1 MRMFIDLI
9 IILIYK
15 KVSLTTLKILKEL
28 IVINFLKRFLLTISV
43 TSLSIAIVFA
53 DETVEEIVVKG
64 KVLYSDQVKALKAP
78 TAIIDVPQSLSIV
91 TDEDIRK
98 QGIREIGDIV
108 RYTPGVNTSQGEGH
122 RDAIVFR
129 GVRSTADFFQDGVRD
144 DVQYYRSLYNVE
156 QVEILRGPNALLFGR
171 GGTGGILNRVTKKAE
186 LGEQFGSFD
195 IGADDF
201 GAFDFAADYNTTTG
215 DNTALR
221 FNLHSD
227 TLENHRDMY
236 DGDRTGFNP
245 ALKIQL
251 SDRTTLDLSYEYADH
266 ERFIDRGIP
275 TANGKPVTALKN
287 VVFGTADI
295 NVTTLEADIFRGTVT
310 TDFSATSKAIFSV
323 TSSEFEKMYQNLYA
337 SGYDL
342 DSNVVTL
349 DGYRDPT
356 ERENLIISANLVNEL
371 QIGSSTH
378 TLLIGAEII
387 DTENANERFDTYWS
401 TTQSD
406 KESFNVS
413 RPLNIST
420 NSAGVASG
428 VDFTTKLKSRT
439 TSDIEVT
446 SFYIQDQIDVSDN
459 LVILL
464 GGRLDQFDVTV
475 DDVKAGTSQSRED
488 DEFSPRA
495 GIIYKP
501 AENVSWYVSYSE
513 SFLPRS
519 GEQYKKLTASSA
531 ALDPDV
537 YESTELGVNYD
548 LTPDVSLRV
557 SYFDSE
563 QTIATRDESGEGA
576 EIVGLQVDGV
586 ELEVKGELSDQLY
599 LSFGYSKLDGETSSG
614 GEPREIPDSTMSLW
628 TTYQVNDKF
637 GYGLGITRQG
647 ESHIS
652 NNKPGLVLPDYTR
665 VDFALFY
672 DVSDDLSIRL
682 NVENINDE
690 LYFPHSHSTHQ
701 ASVGEDTNARLS
713 ITRRF

>member
-1 MRMFIDLI
+1 MIKFSKSVVMSISAI
-9 IILIYK
+9 ICF
-15 KVSLTTLKILKEL
+15 SSTTL
-28 IVINFLKRFLLTISV
+28 
-43 TSLSIAIVFA
+43 FA
-53 DETVEEIVVKG
+53 DESVEEIVVKG
-64 KVLYSDQVKALKAP
+64 KVLYSDQVKALKTP

-122 RDAIVFR
+122 RDAVVFR

-186 LGEQFGSFD
+186 IGAQFGSFD

-221 FNLHSD
+221 LNLHSD

-245 ALKIQL
+245 TLKIQL

-287 VVFGTADI
+287 VVFGTSDI

-310 TDFSATSKAIFSV
+310 TDFSDTSKGIFSI

-342 DSNVVTL
+342 DTNVVTL

-356 ERENLIISANLVNEL
+356 ERENLIMSANLVNEL
-371 QIGSSTH
+371 QIGSATH
-378 TLLIGAEII
+378 TLLIGAEIV
-387 DTENANERFDTYWS
+387 DTDNANERFDTYWS
-401 TTQSD
+401 TTQKD

-420 NSAGVASG
+420 NSAGVATG

-446 SFYIQDQIDVSDN
+446 SIYIQDQIDVSDN

-464 GGRLDQFDVTV
+464 GGRLDQFDITV
-475 DDVKAGTSQSRED
+475 DDLKAGTSQSRED

-501 AENVSWYVSYSE
+501 MENISWYVSYSE

-537 YESTELGVNYD
+537 YESTEIGVNYD

-647 ESHIS
+647 ESNIS

>member
-1 MRMFIDLI
+1 MFKITKALAKA
-9 IILIYK
+9 IL
-15 KVSLTTLKILKEL
+15 VS
-28 IVINFLKRFLLTISV
+28 
-43 TSLSIAIVFA
+43 SIAIAATLVA
-53 DETVEEIVVKG
+53 DEPVEEIVVKG
-64 KVLYSDQVKALKAP
+64 KVLYSDQVKALKTP

-122 RDAIVFR
+122 RDSVVFR
-129 GVRSTADFFQDGVRD
+129 GVRSTADFYQDGNRD
-144 DVQYYRSLYNVE
+144 DVQYYRSLYNVD

-171 GGTGGILNRVTKKAE
+171 GGTGGIINRVTKKAQI
-186 LGEQFGSFD
+186 GETFGSFD

-201 GAFDFAADYNTTTG
+201 GAFDFAADYNTSTG
-215 DNTALR
+215 GNTALR
-221 FNLHSD
+221 LNLHNDS
-227 TLENHRDMY
+227 LENHRDMY

-245 ALKIQL
+245 TVKIQM
-251 SDRTTLDLSYEYADH
+251 SDKTTLDLSYEYADH

-275 TANGKPVTALKN
+275 TANGKPVEALKD
-287 VVFGTADI
+287 VVFGTSDI
-295 NVTTLEADIFRGTVT
+295 NLTTLEADIFRGILT
-310 TDFSATSKAIFSV
+310 TDFSDTSKGIFSI
-323 TSSEFEKMYQNLYA
+323 TSSEFEKLYQNLYA

-342 DSNVVTL
+342 DTNVVTL

-371 QIGSSTH
+371 QIGGATH
-378 TLLIGAEII
+378 TLLIGAEIV
-387 DTENANERFDTYWS
+387 DTDNKNERYDTYWS
-401 TTQSD
+401 TTEKD

-413 RPLNIST
+413 RPLNIAT
-420 NSAGVASG
+420 NSAGVATG

-446 SFYIQDQIDVSDN
+446 SVYIQDQIDLSDN
-459 LVILL
+459 LVVLL
-464 GGRLDQFDVTV
+464 GGRLDQFDITV
-475 DDVKAGTSQSRED
+475 DDIKAGTSQSRED

-501 AENVSWYVSYSE
+501 EDNVSLYVSYSE

-537 YESTELGVNYD
+537 YESTEIGVNWD
-548 LTPDVSLRV
+548 ITPDLSLRA

-576 EIVGLQVDGV
+576 EVLGLQVDGI
-586 ELEVKGELSDQLY
+586 ELEIKGQVSDQLY
-599 LSFGYSKLDGETSSG
+599 VSFGYSDMDGETSSG
-614 GEPREIPDSTMSLW
+614 GEPREIPENTMSLW
-628 TTYQVNDKF
+628 TTYQVNDSF
-637 GYGLGITRQG
+637 GYALGVTRQG
-647 ESHIS
+647 ESNIS
-652 NNKPGLVLPDYTR
+652 NNKPGLILPDYTR
-665 VDFALFY
+665 VDFAAFY
-672 DVSDDLSIRL
+672 DVSEDLTVRL
-682 NVENINDE
+682 NIENITDE
-690 LYFPHSHSTHQ
+690 VYFPHSHSTHQ
-701 ASVGEDTNARLS
+701 ASVGEEVNARLS

>member
-1 MRMFIDLI
+1 MIKFSKSVVMSISAI
-9 IILIYK
+9 ICF
-15 KVSLTTLKILKEL
+15 SSTTL
-28 IVINFLKRFLLTISV
+28 
-43 TSLSIAIVFA
+43 FA
-53 DETVEEIVVKG
+53 DESVEEIVVKG
-64 KVLYSDQVKALKAP
+64 KVLYSDQVKALKTP

-122 RDAIVFR
+122 RDAVVFR

-186 LGEQFGSFD
+186 IGAQFGSFD

-221 FNLHSD
+221 LNLHSD

-245 ALKIQL
+245 TLKIQL

-287 VVFGTADI
+287 VVFGTSDI

-310 TDFSATSKAIFSV
+310 TDFSDTSKGIFSI

-342 DSNVVTL
+342 DTNVVTL

-356 ERENLIISANLVNEL
+356 ERENLIMSANLVNEL
-371 QIGSSTH
+371 QIGSATH
-378 TLLIGAEII
+378 TLLIGAEIV
-387 DTENANERFDTYWS
+387 DTDNANERFDTYWS
-401 TTQSD
+401 TTQKD

-420 NSAGVASG
+420 NSAGVATG

-446 SFYIQDQIDVSDN
+446 SIYIQDQIDVSDN

-464 GGRLDQFDVTV
+464 GGRLDQFDITV
-475 DDVKAGTSQSRED
+475 DDLKAGTSQSRED

-501 AENVSWYVSYSE
+501 MENVSWYVSYSE

-537 YESTELGVNYD
+537 YESTEIGVNYD

-647 ESHIS
+647 ESNIS